1 MNAGRRSEPMPTPPL
16 HLEDFYVGRVFNGG
30 TVSVSSDEIKAFAA
44 RYDPQPFHLDEAAAE
59 ASIFKGLAA
68 SGWHTSALAMRLL
81 VESVPI
87 AGGLIGKGGELVWP
101 NPTRPGDTLH
111 LMTTVVSITPSKSRP
126 GRGTVALRSELTN
139 QRGEPVQIATM
150 NVVVHSRGGESG
162 ESGQAQGG
170 VTSARR
176 APRGGG

>member
-1 MNAGRRSEPMPTPPL
+1 MDEPQQEPMMTPPL
-16 HLEDFYVGRVFNGG
+16 YLEDFHVGEQFDGG
-30 TVSVSSDEIKAFAA
+30 TVSVSADEIKAFAA
-44 RYDPQPFHLDEAAAE
+44 KYDPQPFHMDEEAAN

-81 VESVPI
+81 VASVPI
-87 AGGLIGKGGELVWP
+87 AGGLIGKGGELTWP

-126 GRGTVALRSELTN
+126 DRGTVALRSELTN

-150 NVVVHSRGGESG
+150 NVVVHAKPGAGRD
-162 ESGQAQGG
+162 
-170 VTSARR
+170 
-176 APRGGG
+176 